1 MSEENYSE
9 TIKIL
14 EKRFGNKQILI
25 SSNVDQLLSIS
36 NVESLTDIEK
46 PRHIYNKIE
55 SAVRNL
61 QSLKVDVGQYGPVF
75 YLFLFITLF
84 NVGTLK

>member
-1 MSEENYSE
+1 M
-9 TIKIL
+9 
-14 EKRFGNKQILI
+14 I
-25 SSNVDQLLSIS
+25 SSNIDQLLSIS

-61 QSLKVDVGQYGPVF
+61 QSLKVDVGQYEPVF
-75 YLFLFITLF
+75 YLFLIITLF